1 MLRGRAESSARGL
14 ILVSDLHHAF
24 GGVIIPAEGEHVDTV
39 KKIESYTGPEAF
51 LPDLPEHGFK
61 GGGKTFNQPIV
72 QHDGISAAYRAAIPL
87 IWIWQRM
94 AEATCCTFMT
104 VHRPGYSSLNLPILK
119 KTLQELYA
127 TGRPLRF
134 ATIYQGQV
142 QFNAADPGIS
152 SLPAAG
158 NFSGTI
164 TLQDIRI
171 NDTTAYLY
179 TIDTTQDGLAQDQ
192 HYNEA
197 FNGADKDKYKP
208 GDLLVSTLQPD
219 SNAYLSLSGAGAHP
233 EINPSDQ
240 DPDNDDQVVPVPD
253 PGLLRCRGPSLTRR
267 SPKPGLQF
275 WI

>member
-1 MLRGRAESSARGL
+1 MLYIYDGSQAGVQQLKLANPKKNLAGALCHRQAVALCHYLPRA
-14 ILVSDLHHAF
+14 
-24 GGVIIPAEGEHVDTV
+24 
-39 KKIESYTGPEAF
+39 
-51 LPDLPEHGFK
+51 
-61 GGGKTFNQPIV
+61 
-72 QHDGISAAYRAAIPL
+72 
-87 IWIWQRM
+87 
-94 AEATCCTFMT
+94 
-104 VHRPGYSSLNLPILK
+104 
-119 KTLQELYA
+119 
-127 TGRPLRF
+127 
-134 ATIYQGQV
+134 V

-164 TLQDIRI
+164 SLQDIRI

-197 FNGADKDKYKP
+197 FNGSDKDKYKP